1 MTALKENMLQEQT
14 RLRLLMESQE
24 LKISNQKQIIKKM
37 RGLIEMQRVHM
48 EMKCERKFLIK
59 PLPKIVVEDTSKLRL
74 VRSIK

>member
-1 MTALKENMLQEQT
+1 M
-14 RLRLLMESQE
+14 
-24 LKISNQKQIIKKM
+24 KISNQKQIIKKM

-74 VRSIK
+74 VMSIK